1 MKTYGKGDH
10 RTYDLIT
17 LMRKQIEGKITPI
30 QFAPSRYCLQL
41 FGGPVS
47 IEEFRKEIPVF
58 MHIPG
63 EIFQLPLITVGV
75 KPVEGLKLKRDAPL
89 ERSKSKL
96 EKSLGI
102 IRKKCSAATQ

>member
-1 MKTYGKGDH
+1 M
-10 RTYDLIT
+10 
-17 LMRKQIEGKITPI
+17 EGKITPI
-30 QFAPSRYCLQL
+30 KSAPSRYCLEM

-47 IEEFRKEIPVF
+47 IEEYRKEIPIF

-63 EIFQLPLITVGV
+63 EIFQVPLVAAEI
-75 KPVEGLKLKRDAPL
+75 KPIEGLKLKREAPL

-102 IRKKCSAATQ
+102 IRKKCPQYGGSAVTQ